1 MKNYYNFLCPNCK
14 KEFLVAINPKGE
26 NICFSCPNCDEIYFL
41 KELEYEDSTK
51 NNDNDNNLW
60 R

>member
-14 KEFLVAINPKGE
+14 KEFLVAINSKSE

-41 KELEYEDSTK
+41 KELEDDEDKDK
-51 NNDNDNNLW
+51 N
-60 R
+60 

>member
-14 KEFLVAINPKGE
+14 KEFLVAINPKSD

-41 KELEYEDSTK
+41 KELEDDEDKDK
-51 NNDNDNNLW
+51 N
-60 R
+60 